1 MAVNIKLENNEQVIS
16 RISCYRKITNIEV
29 VNSFLLNFFVCTNT
43 APLVGQIVDDYTLTL
58 TNKNIYIES
67 IYYSPWEGIYSVMN
81 TSKIPLKK
89 VVSFDIYK
97 ENKDEYIVIKSN
109 ENKELKL
116 IIKDKKSREKAKEI
130 ELYINKN

>member
-67 IYYSPWEGIYSVMN
+67 VYYSPWEGIYSVMN

>member
-1 MAVNIKLENNEQVIS
+1 MAINIKLESNEQIIS

-29 VNSFLLNFFVCTNT
+29 VNSFLLNFFVCTT
-43 APLVGQIVDDYTLTL
+43 TTPVVGQIVDDYILTL
-58 TNKNIYIES
+58 TNKNIYLES

-89 VVSFDIYK
+89 LVSFDLYRDK
-97 ENKDEYIVIKSN
+97 KDEYIIIKSN
-109 ENKELKL
+109 ENKELRL
-116 IIKDKKSREKAKEI
+116 IIKDGKSKKRAKEI

>member
-1 MAVNIKLENNEQVIS
+1 MAINIKLENNEQIIS

-43 APLVGQIVDDYTLTL
+43 TPAVGQIVDDYILTL
-58 TNKNIYIES
+58 TDQNIYLES

-89 VVSFDIYK
+89 IVSFDVYQDK
-97 ENKDEYIVIKSN
+97 EDEYIIIKSN

-116 IIKDKKSREKAKEI
+116 IIKDEKSKENAKEI
-130 ELYINKN
+130 KLYINKN